1 MRPERETSSN
11 STPLEAEIRGEASR
25 ILSSPAFTSQ
35 DRLQKFLS
43 YVVDRTVTGHA
54 DELKEMTI
62 GFDVFE
68 RGGDYDSRID
78 PIVRIQARRLRDKL
92 DEYYNSA
99 DSRPIVRI
107 SIPKGGY
114 VPEFSYSAPIVKP
127 ADAAATTPEPPQE
140 APPLVVTKP
149 AASPRDRRF
158 LYFALGASATIAAAI
173 LLGFYSRTLSPP
185 GVARIHPFVD
195 GRGSYE
201 HAAFSPD
208 GRQLA
213 FDWDGPENSNID
225 IYVQALDSD
234 TPLRLTSSP
243 SEESRPAWSPD
254 GKQIA
259 FLRSLPA
266 NRAAIVIIPA
276 LGGPERVVTEL
287 PARGAARL
295 DWSPDGTSLI
305 TSRPS
310 TPDSVTSGLIVI
322 SVANGSQRTLTSP
335 QWGTPGDGEAAY
347 SPDGSLIAFQRGKAT
362 AVEDLFTIPAQGGE
376 PRQLTADATGISGLA
391 WAPDSKSIVYAARRT
406 GEAYGLWRQP
416 LDKGAPI
423 RLTATTRS
431 GAWPSVAR
439 MGNRV
444 AFSIQTDDENVWRLD
459 LDGKRPP
466 APVLDSTS
474 IDTNPSLSRDGEY
487 LAFRS
492 SRTGSSEIWV
502 SKSDGTSAHRLTHYN
517 GAQCGSPDWS
527 PDGRSVA
534 YDARLNGP
542 PHVYVVSREGNSA
555 RRLTTDDANEVVP
568 HWSRDGR
575 SIYYASN
582 ASGAY
587 EIWKKALDGGP
598 AVQVTHNGGY
608 SAQESFNG
616 QILYFTKGPS
626 VAGIWRQPLP
636 AGPEELVAPEL
647 PGRMW
652 GNWRVTTSGVYFLDF
667 NFAEKPYSAK
677 LYFYD
682 FVTRRTRIA
691 ARTNGIAA
699 AFNSGLAVSP
709 DERTVYFVQVD
720 HFGASIYLAEGLAW

>member
-1 MRPERETSSN
+1 MRPERDTPSPDSK
-11 STPLEAEIRGEASR
+11 PLEAEIRGETGR
-25 ILSSPAFTSQ
+25 ILSSPAFAAH

-43 YVVDRTVTGHA
+43 YVVERTLTGHV
-54 DELKEMTI
+54 DELKEVTI

-68 RGGDYDSRID
+68 RRADYDSRID
-78 PIVRIQARRLRDKL
+78 PIVRVQARRLRDKL
-92 DEYYNSA
+92 DEYYSSA
-99 DSRPIVRI
+99 GSRPVVRI
-107 SIPKGGY
+107 TIPKGGY
-114 VPEFSYSAPIVKP
+114 VPEFSYSGPDVKP
-127 ADAAATTPEPPQE
+127 AEAAVATPEPPQE
-140 APPLVVTKP
+140 GTPPVETKP
-149 AASPRDRRF
+149 PARPSDRRF
-158 LYFALGASATIAAAI
+158 FYFTLGACATVAAAI
-173 LLGFYSRTLSPP
+173 ILGFYSRKLNPSS
-185 GVARIHPFVD
+185 VARVHPFVD

-201 HAAFSPD
+201 HPAFSPD

-213 FDWDGPENSNID
+213 FDWDGPENTNVD

-243 SEESRPAWSPD
+243 SAESRPAWSPD

-259 FLRSLPA
+259 FLRTLPG

-276 LGGPERVVTEL
+276 LGGPERIVTEF
-287 PARGAARL
+287 PAHGSMPRL
-295 DWSPDGTSLI
+295 DWSPDGSSLI

-310 TPDSVTSGLIVI
+310 ASDSITSGLVVI

-347 SPDGSLIAFQRGKAT
+347 SPDGSLIAFRRGKAT

-376 PRQLTADATGISGLA
+376 PRQITADATSISGLA
-391 WAPDSKSIVYAARRT
+391 WAPDSQSIVYGARRS
-406 GEAYGLWRQP
+406 GEAYGLWRAP
-416 LDKGAPI
+416 LDKRAPI
-423 RLTATTRS
+423 RLTATIRS

-439 MGNRV
+439 VGNRV

-459 LDGKRPP
+459 LDGQRPP
-466 APVLDSTS
+466 APVLDSTW
-474 IDTNPSLSRDGEY
+474 IDTNPSLSQDGEY

-502 SKSDGTSAHRLTHYN
+502 SKSDGTSAHRLTHYD

-534 YDARLNGP
+534 YDARMNGP

-555 RRLTTDDANEVVP
+555 RRLTTDEANEVVP

-582 ASGAY
+582 ASGTY
-587 EIWKKALDGGP
+587 EIWKKALDGSP

-608 SAQESFNG
+608 SAQESFDG
-616 QILYFTKGPS
+616 KMLYFTKGPS
-626 VAGIWRQPLP
+626 LP
-636 AGPEELVAPEL
+636 AGPEELAAPEL
-647 PGRMW
+647 RGRMW
-652 GNWRVTTSGVYFLDF
+652 GNWRVTKSGVYFLDF

-682 FVTRRTRIA
+682 FATRRTRIA

-720 HFGASIYLAEGLAW
+720 HFGASIYFAEGLSW